1 MSKEILINPGTSS
14 EKKISI
20 PVSSVDDI
28 DTIKY
33 RVAADIGVP
42 YYFLKIIDNATTLEE
57 KNIDIGIPFKSAKKK
72 IVVSNIENMDIAFT
86 TVQSLITKNKS
97 MESLDQTIT
106 EFFKTYNFDV
116 KFSVFIIFY
125 YLFKKTKD
133 SDFLI
138 SASGNLYRENMDL
151 IFTIIP
157 YIEKKFGTLIS
168 FNREY
173 NQFVKKIETDTNDTK
188 SKNKSN
194 MEFINM
200 VKENEKNV
208 KKIKIQFSKDRIK
221 FVNSKIVLSPFDI
234 DELEL
239 LNNLSLSR
247 DVPFANI
254 GGFSKTLKSFIPPDE
269 FLKISDSRLTLFVFN
284 KKNELSTSVINPLH
298 YSTIKIVKNNNTL
311 EILIESKIEG
321 IDKNTDVIEEVII
334 QRIINALNV
343 NVKNLNLE
351 LLPEY
356 FKGEFYFPHHL
367 ISRIAIHDIVMLNKF
382 ISKMFVINE
391 QFTTFNKKG
400 GVTMLYAPGD
410 TKNKSE
416 ISAVSLSNGIVT
428 SANKR
433 FIRSTILKLGDTFVT
448 VAFKTKNNYTL
459 NIIRECM
466 SHLFSVYFN
475 DEKEILKSYEKINCN
490 YKEDSKVID
499 RFERLEQKKEA
510 KKKLKLKDYL
520 PDLFVTNYPASCG
533 KPPEI
538 IEDEDEAEARIK
550 KGEDIMK
557 YPLNEEFDQ
566 YYYSCS
572 HHKDGYIH
580 PGLKKTNFTQ
590 DLVPCCYSIS
600 QKTNSLREKYEKG
613 KLEDDDEKKAGTKF
627 KIYKTTKIMP
637 IPGLGYLAPKVEKLF
652 SIIDPEFKY
661 LRSGVFVGVNSCIEA
676 ILRAKTDKNFDIMD
690 KEDREELLS
699 DYRNK
704 LKDLILKGA
713 SSQNSYLYSSSSLIN
728 IIEQEN
734 KFIDVKLFH
743 DALQELFQIHLVLF
757 QVTKENTDGELVSP
771 YYINN
776 LYLLNQ
782 KRDYRYTVI
791 LYETMG
797 TRIDNLQFPH
807 YELICKL
814 KEDIKLKENIK
825 LISRFDAEN
834 ITTERLSKA
843 FDDMFMRFSE
853 QLHTRVIENPFVTPI
868 KSQKA
873 DTFGKIR
880 LVKFTDG
887 INILIQPMDSL
898 PMSLVKS
905 SSYFSEFI
913 PNDNIKKVMDFL
925 SKENIKDYKY
935 VIVQNKAVGIITKKA
950 DVSFYI
956 ALTPTSKYDK
966 TKVSYDTKAPS
977 FILKEDILVSY
988 AKREKSARLLLALS
1002 LYLFSVF
1009 INTFNKSISDDNLN
1023 QTIVDFTN
1031 DIITVNSD
1039 IDEDSYFN
1047 IERKFM
1053 DNDQIKNNKLVLNS
1067 MNLVKKIM
1075 YNLFIKTRQN
1085 SNYVKNYSSFIYIP
1099 DYYKDVRDFKKDEDC
1114 IYFNSAVSLM
1124 KWKKS
1129 VQTFKESKVY
1139 SEINDEFITTLE
1151 KEKVCLFTHNKI
1163 TNNELYVALKASS
1176 IDSACAFFN
1185 KLKEA
1190 GSVDIKL
1197 ASSSDYNNSKVCN
1210 KFKGRLVTVNDQTLD
1225 DISVKTYGEDESNIL
1240 LMFKNEDKTYL
1251 LCLFKY
1257 KL

>member
-1 MSKEILINPGTSS
+1 MSKEILINPGTSI

-20 PVSSVDDI
+20 SISSVDEI

-33 RVAADIGVP
+33 RVATELRVP
-42 YYFLKIIDNATTLEE
+42 NYFLKIIDNVTTLEE
-57 KNIDIGIPFKSAKKK
+57 KNIDIGMSFKSAKKK
-72 IVVSNIENMDIAFT
+72 IVVSNIENMVITFN
-86 TVQSLITKNKS
+86 TVESLISKNKS
-97 MESLDQTIT
+97 LESL
-106 EFFKTYNFDV
+106 EESVSMFFKNYNFDV

-125 YLFKKTKD
+125 YLFKKPKEA
-133 SDFLI
+133 DFLV
-138 SASGNLYRENMDL
+138 SATGNLYRENIDL
-151 IFTIIP
+151 VFSIVP
-157 YIEKKFGTLIS
+157 YLEKKFGTLIS

-173 NQFVKKIETDTNDTK
+173 NQFIKKIDTDTNETNI
-188 SKNKSN
+188 KNKSN
-194 MEFINM
+194 MEFITM
-200 VKENEKNV
+200 VKENEKNI

-239 LNNLSLSR
+239 LNNLKLSR

-254 GGFSKTLKSFIPPDE
+254 GSFSKTLKSFIPPDD
-269 FLKISDSRLTLFVFN
+269 FLKVSDARLTLFVFN
-284 KKNELSTSVINPLH
+284 KKNELTTSTINPLN
-298 YSTIKIVKNNNTL
+298 YSTIKIVKINNTL
-311 EILIESKIEG
+311 EIFIESKVEG
-321 IDKNTDVIEEVII
+321 VDKNTDVIEEVII
-334 QRIINALNV
+334 QRIINSLNV
-343 NVKNLNLE
+343 DIRNLNLE

-356 FKGEFYFPHHL
+356 FKGEFYFPNHL
-367 ISRIAIHDIVMLNKF
+367 ISRIAIHDVVMLNKF

-410 TKNKSE
+410 TKIKSE
-416 ISAVSLSNGIVT
+416 ISVVSLSNGIVT

-475 DEKEILKSYEKINCN
+475 NEKEILKSYEKIDCN
-490 YKEDSKVID
+490 YKQESKVID
-499 RFERLEQKKEA
+499 RFERLEQKKES

-538 IEDEDEAEARIK
+538 IEDEDEAEERIK

-557 YPLNEEFDQ
+557 YPLNEEFEQ
-566 YYYSCS
+566 YYYSCN

-600 QKTNSLREKYEKG
+600 QKTNSLRERYEKG
-613 KLEDDDEKKAGTKF
+613 KLEDDIEKKAGTKF

-661 LRSGVFVGVNSCIEA
+661 LRSGVFIGVNSCIEA
-676 ILRAKTDKNFDIMD
+676 ILRAKTDKNFDTMEKEE
-690 KEDREELLS
+690 KEDLLNN
-699 DYRNK
+699 YRNK

-713 SSQNSYLYSSSSLIN
+713 SSQNSYLYSSSSLID
-728 IIEQEN
+728 ILDQDN

-757 QVTKENTDGELVSP
+757 QVTKENSDGELVSP

-782 KRDYRYTVI
+782 KREYRYTVI

-814 KEDIKLKENIK
+814 KEDVKLKENIK

-834 ITTERLSKA
+834 VTTERLSKA

-853 QLHTRVIENPFVTPI
+853 QLDTKVIENPFVTSI

-880 LVKFTDG
+880 LVKFIDG
-887 INILIQPMDSL
+887 INILIQPMDSF
-898 PMSLVKS
+898 PISLVKS

-913 PNDNIKKVMDFL
+913 PNDNIKKVMEFL
-925 SKENIKDYKY
+925 SRENISEYKY
-935 VIVQNKAVGIITKKA
+935 AIVQNKAVGIITKKA

-956 ALTPTSKYDK
+956 AITPTSKYDK
-966 TKVSYDTKAPS
+966 TKVSYETKAPS

-988 AKREKSARLLLALS
+988 SKREKSARLLLSLS

-1009 INTFNKSISDDNLN
+1009 INTFNKNISDDNLN

-1031 DIITVNSD
+1031 DVISVDKNIS
-1039 IDEDSYFN
+1039 EESYFN
-1047 IERKFM
+1047 IQRKFIE
-1053 DNDQIKNNKLVLNS
+1053 NDHVKNNKLVLS
-1067 MNLVKKIM
+1067 STNLVKKIM

-1114 IYFNSAVSLM
+1114 IYFNSGASLTR
-1124 KWKKS
+1124 WKQS

-1139 SEINDEFITTLE
+1139 NEVNDEFITTLE
-1151 KEKVCLFTHNKI
+1151 KEKVCLFTNSKI
-1163 TNNELYVALKASS
+1163 TNSELYVALKAYS

-1185 KLKEA
+1185 KLKDG

-1197 ASSSDYNNSKVCN
+1197 ASSSDYNNSKVCS
-1210 KFKGRLVTVNDQTLD
+1210 KFKGKLVTVNDQTLD
-1225 DISVKTYGEDESNIL
+1225 DISIKSYGNDKTNIL

>member
-1 MSKEILINPGTSS
+1 MSKEILINPGTSY
-14 EKKISI
+14 EKKINISL
-20 PVSSVDDI
+20 SFVDDLE
-28 DTIKY
+28 TIKY
-33 RVAADIGVP
+33 RVASELGLP
-42 YYFLKIIDNATTLEE
+42 YYFLKLIENDTTVEE
-57 KNIDIGIPFKSAKKK
+57 KNIDIGIPFKTAKKK
-72 IVVSNIENMDIAFT
+72 IMLSNIENMSVSFNTI
-86 TVQSLITKNKS
+86 QPIIIKNKS
-97 MESLDQTIT
+97 LEELEELTSA
-106 EFFKTYNFDV
+106 FFKNYNFDI
-116 KFSVFIIFY
+116 KFIMFIIFY
-125 YLFKKTKD
+125 YLFNKPKEAY
-133 SDFLI
+133 FLVSGI
-138 SASGNLYRENMDL
+138 GNLYRDNIEL
-151 IFTIIP
+151 IFDIIP
-157 YIEKKFGTLIS
+157 YLEKKFGTVVS
-168 FNREY
+168 FNTEY
-173 NQFVKKIETDTNDTK
+173 SQFITKINTDINETR
-188 SKNKSN
+188 SKNNSN
-194 MEFINM
+194 IEFMSMI
-200 VKENEKNV
+200 KENEKNV
-208 KKIKIQFSKDRIK
+208 KKIKIQFSKDRLK

-247 DVPFANI
+247 DVPFAII
-254 GGFSKTLKSFIPPDE
+254 GGFSKTLKSFIPPEE
-269 FLKISDSRLTLFVFN
+269 FLKFNDSRLTLFVFN
-284 KKNELSTSVINPLH
+284 KKNELYTSVVNPLH
-298 YSTIKIVKNNNTL
+298 YSTIKLLKNDNTL
-311 EILIESKIEG
+311 EIFIESKVEG
-321 IDKNTDVIEEVII
+321 VDKNTDVVEEIII
-334 QRIINALNV
+334 QRIINSLNV
-343 NVKNLNLE
+343 DVHNLNLE

-367 ISRIAIHDIVMLNKF
+367 ISRIALHDVVMLNKF

-400 GVTMLYAPGD
+400 GVTMIYAPGD
-410 TKNKSE
+410 TKNKSDMSV
-416 ISAVSLSNGIVT
+416 ISISNGIVS

-433 FIRSTILKLGDTFVT
+433 YIRSTILNLGDSFITI
-448 VAFKTKNNYTL
+448 AFKTKNNYTL
-459 NIIRECM
+459 NIIRDCM

-475 DEKEILKSYEKINCN
+475 NEKEILENYKKINCN
-490 YKEDSKVID
+490 YEEESKNID
-499 RFERLEQKKEA
+499 RFDRIEQKKDI

-538 IEDEDEAEARIK
+538 IEDEEEAERRIE

-557 YPLNEEFDQ
+557 YPLYEEFDQ
-566 YYYSCS
+566 YYYNCS
-572 HHKDGYIH
+572 QHKDGYVH

-600 QKTNSLREKYEKG
+600 QKTNSLRERYEKG
-613 KLEDDDEKKAGTKF
+613 KLEDDDEKKTGTKF

-652 SIIDPEFKY
+652 NIIDPEFKY
-661 LRSGVFVGVNSCIEA
+661 LRSGVFIGVNSCIEA
-676 ILRAKTDKNFDIMD
+676 ILRAKSDKKFDTMN
-690 KEDREELLS
+690 KEEREKILT
-699 DYRNK
+699 DYRKK

-728 IIEQEN
+728 ILNQEN

-757 QVTKENTDGELVSP
+757 QVVKDNPDGELVSP

-782 KRDYRYTVI
+782 KREYRYTVI

-814 KEDIKLKENIK
+814 KEDVKLKENIK
-825 LISRFDAEN
+825 LISIFDAEN
-834 ITTERLSKA
+834 VTTERLSRA

-853 QLHTRVIENPFVTPI
+853 QLHTKVIGNPFVSSI

-880 LVKFTDG
+880 LVQFVNG
-887 INILIQPMDSL
+887 INILIQPMDSF

-905 SSYFSEFI
+905 NSYFSEFV

-925 SKENIKDYKY
+925 SKENIKNYKY
-935 VIVQNKAVGIITKKA
+935 IIVQNKAVGIITNKA
-950 DVSFYI
+950 DLSFYI
-956 ALTPTSKYDK
+956 PIEPTSNYDK
-966 TKVSYDTKAPS
+966 TKVSYNTKAPS

-1009 INTFNKSISDDNLN
+1009 INTFNKNISDEGLN
-1023 QTIVDFTN
+1023 QTIVDFAN
-1031 DIITVNSD
+1031 EVMKVDEKVN
-1039 IDEDSYFN
+1039 EDYYFN
-1047 IERKFM
+1047 IQRKFT
-1053 DNDQIKNNKLVLNS
+1053 DNEAIIKNNLIVNS
-1067 MNLVKKIM
+1067 TALVKKIM

-1114 IYFNSAVSLM
+1114 IYFNSLQNII

-1129 VQTFKESKVY
+1129 VQAFKESKVFDLV
-1139 SEINDEFITTLE
+1139 SDEFITCIDNE
-1151 KEKVCLFTHNKI
+1151 NICLFTNNKI
-1163 TNNELYVALKASS
+1163 TNNELFVALRASS

-1185 KLKEA
+1185 KLDDS
-1190 GSVDIKL
+1190 GIVDINL
-1197 ASSSDYNNSKVCN
+1197 ANSKEYNNKKVCS
-1210 KFKGRLVTVNDQTLD
+1210 KFKGKLISINDQTLD
-1225 DISVKTYGEDESNIL
+1225 DIIIKSYGDNKTNIL
-1240 LMFKNEDKTYL
+1240 LMFKNQDKFYL

-1257 KL
+1257 KF